1 MPIQFAQFSHPPR
14 PDDHNTGL
22 IANLYERLA
31 PMNPMIRPRL
41 LLVEDDS
48 ETAGYLQEGLG
59 ENGINVVAVTNG
71 SDGLMRA
78 LSEPWDIVILDRML
92 PGLDGLTILTRMRS
106 ADVMTPV
113 IFLTTMDGVS
123 SRVNG
128 LRNGA
133 DDYVIKPFAFRELVA
148 RVQVLLR
155 RSGPL
160 QHTTVLRV
168 EDVELDLLT
177 RMVTRDGEK
186 ILLQPQEMKLL
197 EYFMRNPGTV
207 VSRQMLLKEVWHME
221 FPSAQTSLKPTS
233 PDCGKNWD
241 ETKGP

>member
-1 MPIQFAQFSHPPR
+1 
-14 PDDHNTGL
+14 
-22 IANLYERLA
+22 
-31 PMNPMIRPRL
+31 MNPMIRPRL

-48 ETAGYLQEGLG
+48 ETADYVQEGLG

-78 LSEPWDIVILDRML
+78 LSEPWDIVIIDRML
-92 PGLDGLTILTRMRS
+92 PGLDGLTILTRMRT

-113 IFLTTMDGVS
+113 LFLTTMDGVP

-128 LRNGA
+128 LRHGA
-133 DDYVIKPFAFRELVA
+133 DDYMIKPFALRELVA

-177 RMVTRDGEK
+177 RTVTRSGEK
-186 ILLQPQEMKLL
+186 IFLQPQEMKLL

-207 VSRQMLLKEVWHME
+207 VSRQMLLKDVWHME
-221 FPSAQTSLKPTS
+221 FPVRT
-233 PDCGKNWD
+233 NIV
-241 ETKGP
+241 ETHLSRLREKLGRNERPLIRTVRGAGYVMGEIGLDL